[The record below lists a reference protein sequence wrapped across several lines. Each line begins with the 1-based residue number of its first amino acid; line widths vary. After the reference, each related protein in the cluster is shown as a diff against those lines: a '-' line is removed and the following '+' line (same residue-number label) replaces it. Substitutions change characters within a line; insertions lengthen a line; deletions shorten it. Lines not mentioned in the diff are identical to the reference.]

1 MVTYALP
8 IVEFGHIDE
17 DNNLA
22 SMDVDYGSED
32 LPMHGNKRSSPC
44 GETKGIAI
52 VFKGII

>member
-1 MVTYALP
+1 VVTYALP